1 MFEVFA
7 ATPENL
13 GPEKIQAFA
22 QRVEAMGYD
31 GLFVPDAVHD
41 GFLLAALALAATS
54 HIRVGI
60 SVLVAFPRS
69 PMNVALAAWDL
80 QRLSRGRFELGLGTQ
95 VKQNIEDRYSA
106 RWLPPAAGMKEYV
119 GALRAIFRS
128 FRNPREPLHF
138 VGDYYRFTRLQ
149 PFFNPGPID
158 APDVP
163 IMLGAVG
170 PRMLTAAGE
179 VADGLHTHPTNTSTR
194 YLREVILPSIA
205 TGAARR
211 DPALSK
217 PLICANDLVATGP
230 DPATVAAERERMRGT
245 LAFVFSTP
253 AYWPSL
259 ELFGWREVG
268 ERLLALTREG
278 RWSDMA
284 AALPDQVLDEFLVTG
299 RYTELPD
306 LLAGRFGGLVDRIT
320 LTVPADPAND
330 AACAAAVDAM
340 KRTSAAMLAA
350 GREGVMPRGHGP
362 RASRPG

>member
-1 MFEVFA
+1 MFEIFA

-13 GPEKIQAFA
+13 GPEDIGAYA
-22 QRVEAMGYD
+22 RRVEAMGYD

-80 QRLSRGRFELGLGTQ
+80 QKMSRGRFELGLGTQ
-95 VKQNIEDRYSA
+95 VRQNIQDRYSA
-106 RWLPPAAGMKEYV
+106 RWLPPAKGMKEYV

-128 FRNPREPLHF
+128 FRNPREPLNF
-138 VGDYYRFTRLQ
+138 LGEYYRFTRLQ
-149 PFFNPGPID
+149 PFFNPGPIE

-163 IMLGAVG
+163 IMMGAVG
-170 PRMLTAAGE
+170 PGMLAAVGE

-194 YLREVILPSIA
+194 YLREAILPNVA
-205 TGAARR
+205 AGAARR
-211 DPALSK
+211 DPALPR
-217 PLICANDLVATGP
+217 PLICANELVATGS
-230 DPATVAAERERMRGT
+230 DAATVAAERERLRGT

-259 ELFGWREVG
+259 ELFGWNEVG

-278 RWSDMA
+278 RWTEMA
-284 AALPDQVLDEFLVTG
+284 AALPDHVLDEFLVSG
-299 RYTELPD
+299 RYEELPEA
-306 LLAGRFGGLVDRIT
+306 LASRFGGLVDRIT
-320 LTVPADPAND
+320 LTVPSDAKND
-330 AACAAAVDAM
+330 TACAAAV
-340 KRTSAAMLAA
+340 AAI
-350 GREGVMPRGHGP
+350 
-362 RASRPG
+362 RAR